1 MSIARRCVLAGWL
14 ALSACATEEPVS
26 TPLGPAD
33 EVMRVELLGDGF
45 VRSRERRMPREAFV
59 LELRQRVRPMPSQ
72 KVSLLRVE
80 IAMAEALDDSASRDS
95 DWLLD
100 QLYIMG
106 IGQVLYL

>member
-1 MSIARRCVLAGWL
+1 
-14 ALSACATEEPVS
+14 
-26 TPLGPAD
+26 
-33 EVMRVELLGDGF
+33 
-45 VRSRERRMPREAFV
+45 
-59 LELRQRVRPMPSQ
+59 MPSQ